1 MRMRSPSRIATAGM
15 TAAMASVILFV
26 GAVGSIAAGPPVESY
41 QALGE
46 ARGFDVAFTF
56 QGSLFER
63 LLDLGVPHARS
74 SVTSE
79 AGGESRSSAAQ
90 LFPGDLVIGAAG
102 EQIPGYRE
110 TRFPKQVPT
119 DEPDDS
125 HFSDTFRIP
134 GTLGG
139 GPFTIDTG
147 HLVTK
152 AAANSASG
160 RATTN
165 VVSLAPVIQI
175 TSLDVVSES
184 TRKID
189 HVEHMARTVANG
201 ITIGVSE
208 ALKVEI
214 GKLIA
219 TAQTS
224 SDGAS
229 PTAKTSLKLS
239 DVGVVMDGTEYRA
252 TIDETGIR
260 IDGLSEDAAVIPG
273 FVPQDVNQALQVLLD
288 QANVRIATAQ
298 GTNTVEEVSAD
309 ASLSGLL
316 VTFTGTV
323 PNVFIPNAV
332 SELLYGTIVPQ
343 LPEAIRKE
351 FIEGSTC
358 YKEDLKPRLP
368 EQLTSELPDLPVC
381 FSAQLIPGP
390 GSGTVTTLSLGTV
403 RSLSA
408 AVQSEAI
415 TEPGTDG
422 AVDGG
427 FVPEPPLG
435 GIVPPID
442 GGLTQPPAGNGGTV
456 GRPPV
461 LTGLVARLPSWALFG
476 AGGILLLLAM
486 GIAIGPSLRQWRAIQ
501 EP

>member
-1 MRMRSPSRIATAGM
+1 MRSPSRIATAGV

-26 GAVGSIAAGPPVESY
+26 GAVGSVAAGPPVESY
-41 QALGE
+41 HALGE

-110 TRFPKQVPT
+110 TRFPRQVPT

-125 HFSDTFRIP
+125 HFSDTFQIP
-134 GTLGG
+134 GSIGG
-139 GPFTIDTG
+139 GPFLIDTG
-147 HLVTK
+147 HVVTK
-152 AAANSASG
+152 SAANDASG

-165 VVSLAPVIQI
+165 VVSLAPLIQI

-189 HVEHMARTVANG
+189 HVEHAARTVVNG
-201 ITIGVSE
+201 ITITVSE

-229 PTAKTSLKLS
+229 PSAETSLKLS
-239 DVGVVMDGTEYRA
+239 DVGVVMNGTEYRA
-252 TIDETGIR
+252 TIDATGIR
-260 IDGLSEDAAVIPG
+260 ITGLSEDAAVIPG
-273 FVPQDVNQALQVLLD
+273 FVPQDVNQALQLVLD
-288 QANVRIATAQ
+288 QANIRIATAQ
-298 GTNTVEEVSAD
+298 GTNTVDEVAAD

-316 VTFTGTV
+316 VTFTGTI

-351 FIEGSTC
+351 FIQGSTC
-358 YKEDLKPRLP
+358 YKEDIKPRLP
-368 EQLTSELPDLPVC
+368 EQLTSDPRFPDLPVC
-381 FSAQLIPGP
+381 LSAQLIPGP
-390 GSGTVTTLSLGTV
+390 GSGAVTTFSLGTV

-415 TEPGTDG
+415 GDPGTDG
-422 AVDGG
+422 AIDGG
-427 FVPEPPLG
+427 FTAEPPLG
-435 GIVPPID
+435 GIVPPTD

-461 LTGLVARLPSWALFG
+461 LTGLVARLPSAALLG
-476 AGGILLLLAM
+476 AGGALLLLAM

>member
-1 MRMRSPSRIATAGM
+1 M
-15 TAAMASVILFV
+15 
-26 GAVGSIAAGPPVESY
+26 
-41 QALGE
+41 
-46 ARGFDVAFTF
+46 
-56 QGSLFER
+56 
-63 LLDLGVPHARS
+63 
-74 SVTSE
+74 
-79 AGGESRSSAAQ
+79 
-90 LFPGDLVIGAAG
+90 
-102 EQIPGYRE
+102 
-110 TRFPKQVPT
+110 
-119 DEPDDS
+119 
-125 HFSDTFRIP
+125 SDTFQMP
-134 GTLGG
+134 GTIGG
-139 GPFTIDTG
+139 GPFSIDTG
-147 HLVTK
+147 HIVTN
-152 AAANSASG
+152 ATADRASG

-165 VVSLAPVIQI
+165 VVGLAPIIQI

-184 TRKID
+184 IRRLD
-189 HVEHMARTVANG
+189 HVEHMARTVVNG

-208 ALKVEI
+208 ALKVSI
-214 GKLIA
+214 GKLVA
-219 TAQTS
+219 MAETS

-229 PTAKTSLKLS
+229 PAARASLKLS
-239 DVGVVMDGTEYRA
+239 DVGVVMNGTEYRA

-260 IDGLSEDAAVIPG
+260 ITGFTEDAAVIPG

-288 QANVRIATAQ
+288 QANVRIGTAQ
-298 GTNTVEEVSAD
+298 GTETVEDVAAD

-316 VTFTGTV
+316 ITFTGTV

-343 LPEAIRKE
+343 LPEALRKE

-368 EQLTSELPDLPVC
+368 EQLTSNLPDLPVC

-415 TEPGTDG
+415 AAPGTDG
-422 AVDGG
+422 GIDGG
-427 FVPEPPLG
+427 LIPEPPLG

-442 GGLTQPPAGNGGTV
+442 GGFPQDPGGNGGTV
-456 GRPPV
+456 GRQPV

-476 AGGILLLLAM
+476 AGGALLLLAM